1 MLGRKSRDQLE
12 LFITG
17 SLQQLV
23 PEEHVLAR
31 VDRVLDLD
39 WLREEVA
46 DCYCVDNGRPGIDP
60 EVAVRLMLAGLL
72 LGIVHDR
79 RLMREAQVN
88 IAIRWFIGYG
98 LHERLPDHSSLTRI
112 RQRWGEERFREIFRR
127 TVTACLDAKIAT
139 AEIVHIDASLIRADV
154 SWESLVERHA
164 DEVMAENRSEEEIEA
179 EKKTRR
185 SGKYKKVS
193 LTDEDASMATSS
205 RNQRLEPC
213 YKQHTAVDDARG
225 VVLDVAVTTG
235 EVNEGETIEA
245 QVDAVQEI
253 ADRAITT
260 VTGDAGYAYAKVY
273 GALERRG
280 IDPLIPAKKEPIKSR
295 VPTRRFRYDSRHDI
309 VKCPR
314 GKVLRPGRAL
324 KYGRFFHS
332 RSRDCARC
340 TLKGDCLSKGRV
352 NKAVVIG
359 DDYPALVRARRRR
372 ARWSEDDR
380 RLYQRHR
387 WRSEGFHG
395 EAKTWH
401 GLGRAVRRGLHN
413 MKIQAYLTAAAIN
426 LKRLATALFAVLA
439 AIWTAQ
445 TARPVLVTDPLRL
458 RRPECARVRCCRMK
472 QRAPRAEIGFFN
484 SPRVHFMRNALAHV
498 RKGQR
503 EMVAAAIRTAFVQ
516 EDADAATRQW
526 RQIADS
532 LRPRSEKLA
541 KLMDEAEPDVLA
553 FMTFPGEH
561 RTTIHST
568 NPLERVNKEIKR
580 RTNVVGIFPNDDA
593 IVRLVGA
600 ILLEQND
607 EWAVSRRYMTLEAV
621 ARLDDPDD
629 VTPTAIAAA

>member
-1 MLGRKSRDQLE
+1 MLGHKGRDQPE

-17 SLQQLV
+17 SLEQLV
-23 PEEHVLAR
+23 PEDHVLAR
-31 VDRVLDLD
+31 VDRVLDLG

-46 DCYCVDNGRPGIDP
+46 DCYCLDNGRPGIDP

-72 LGIVHDR
+72 LRIVHDR

-98 LHERLPDHSSLTRI
+98 LHERLHDHSSLTRI

-193 LTDEDASMATSS
+193 LTDEDASMATSA

-295 VPTRRFRYDSRHDI
+295 VTQLSRGRTCTGGSTKGASNSPWWSVAWRRPGQIHGAVRGCSKPRFFGRRNEVPGCMISLIESKRRHDGDGNSQAGSTRQL
-309 VKCPR
+309 R
-314 GKVLRPGRAL
+314 GEGM
-324 KYGRFFHS
+324 GEM
-332 RSRDCARC
+332 AR
-340 TLKGDCLSKGRV
+340 
-352 NKAVVIG
+352 
-359 DDYPALVRARRRR
+359 
-372 ARWSEDDR
+372 
-380 RLYQRHR
+380 
-387 WRSEGFHG
+387 
-395 EAKTWH
+395 
-401 GLGRAVRRGLHN
+401 
-413 MKIQAYLTAAAIN
+413 
-426 LKRLATALFAVLA
+426 
-439 AIWTAQ
+439 
-445 TARPVLVTDPLRL
+445 TARPYLYNTKP
-458 RRPECARVRCCRMK
+458 
-472 QRAPRAEIGFFN
+472 
-484 SPRVHFMRNALAHV
+484 S
-498 RKGQR
+498 
-503 EMVAAAIRTAFVQ
+503 
-516 EDADAATRQW
+516 
-526 RQIADS
+526 
-532 LRPRSEKLA
+532 
-541 KLMDEAEPDVLA
+541 
-553 FMTFPGEH
+553 
-561 RTTIHST
+561 
-568 NPLERVNKEIKR
+568 
-580 RTNVVGIFPNDDA
+580 
-593 IVRLVGA
+593 
-600 ILLEQND
+600 
-607 EWAVSRRYMTLEAV
+607 
-621 ARLDDPDD
+621 
-629 VTPTAIAAA
+629 